1 MTSRSHSKPLSHRR
15 ALSLTILLAA
25 SCLNGLSAF
34 VVNQNIFNS
43 HDARTHSREQLEQRC
58 FVSPSRPTIHISS
71 SSPSSTR
78 LYAFTPPRRRV
89 LEWIK
94 RVAFGGLVASSVPNV
109 ALADGETDIVN
120 NPTPGS
126 VIAMEF
132 SNLDGVAGKTGT
144 VKIQLYPE
152 WAPKGV
158 ERFEELTRV
167 GFWNDCR
174 IFRVLPGFVVQFGIS
189 GDPLTQAKWRGNN
202 LSDDPVK
209 VSNDR
214 GTVTFATAGANTRTT
229 QIFISTRPQGNAFL
243 DKQGFAPIGRVI
255 EGMDI
260 VDQCFAGYG
269 EGAPAGKGPNQG
281 LIQLRGNSY
290 LKDQYPQLSYIS
302 KADFV

>member
-1 MTSRSHSKPLSHRR
+1 MVRIVFLLLLGSLSQSSSFTPSARQRIHKRADDRRHSSLDHAHPLSSRSS
-15 ALSLTILLAA
+15 T
-25 SCLNGLSAF
+25 SA
-34 VVNQNIFNS
+34 
-43 HDARTHSREQLEQRC
+43 
-58 FVSPSRPTIHISS
+58 
-71 SSPSSTR
+71 
-78 LYAFTPPRRRV
+78 LYAHNPRRNV

-94 RVAFGGLVASSVPNV
+94 RSLTFGLVAATGTLSSASP
-109 ALADGETDIVN
+109 ALATEEAV
-120 NPTPGS
+120 PGS
-126 VIAMEF
+126 LIELEF
-132 SNLDGVAGKTGT
+132 SNLDGIEGKTGT

-167 GFWNDCR
+167 GFWKDCR
-174 IFRVLPGFVVQFGIS
+174 IFRVLPGFVVQFGIN
-189 GDPLTQAKWRGNN
+189 GDPAVQAKWRASN

-229 QIFISTRPQGNAFL
+229 QIFITTRDQGNAFL
-243 DKQGFAPIGRVI
+243 DKQGFAPIGKVV

-260 VDQCFAGYG
+260 VDRCYAGYG

-281 LIQLRGNSY
+281 IIQLRGNTY

-302 KADFV
+302 KAVFD

>member
-1 MTSRSHSKPLSHRR
+1 MPSRSKQSFRVLPV
-15 ALSLTILLAA
+15 ALLLTSYLCA
-25 SCLNGLSAF
+25 SAAF
-34 VVNQNIFNS
+34 VV
-43 HDARTHSREQLEQRC
+43 SR
-58 FVSPSRPTIHISS
+58 SS
-71 SSPSSTR
+71 SSPIHTAPWIGSSSSSSTTR
-78 LYAFTPPRRRV
+78 LDAYTPPRRRV

-94 RVAFGGLVASSVPNV
+94 RVAFGGMVATSVPSFG
-109 ALADGETDIVN
+109 LAADDSVRE
-120 NPTPGS
+120 PTPGS
-126 VIAMEF
+126 VIAFEF
-132 SNLDGVAGKTGT
+132 SNLDGVEGKTGT

-174 IFRVLPGFVVQFGIS
+174 IFRVLPGFVVQFGIN
-189 GDPLTQAKWRGNN
+189 GDPATQAKWRANS

-229 QIFISTRPQGNAFL
+229 QIFISTRDQGNAFL
-243 DKQGFAPIGRVI
+243 DKQGFAPIGKVI
-255 EGMDI
+255 QGMDI

-290 LKDQYPQLSYIS
+290 LKETYPKLSYIA